1 MLGLLGS
8 DMVGESFGLMLASV
22 TVGVL
27 VIVDVVAALELS

>member
-1 MLGLLGS
+1 
-8 DMVGESFGLMLASV
+8 MVGESFGLMLASV